1 MKAELCIFISFVF
14 TFTAYA
20 FHLTPKF
27 GSWRRTTPPPA
38 NLMATE
44 CAIEQL
50 LHCSKYGDKFAIFD
64 SFFADCVE
72 VPGVKCII
80 PSVRK
85 RKDMHGKTQLIN
97 PLSFEA
103 VDIDDL
109 LKGAVAV
116 INKVLKEEHPFS
128 IEKGAMGAIR
138 GVGGGK
144 TFFISHLQRE
154 LCKPEHTHI
163 LPVLITLGGKWGYND
178 FQRYKHMFPMNPE
191 KAFALGIIARIASVS
206 FALPHKKVVAR
217 IMKAKKEWMR
227 LFEFDFRGDHLALFL
242 VYRAQKRGVRDI
254 VLMVDEAHRGHEMI
268 TDVYRPNNTVDY
280 TFHLHWA
287 LLRHKILREL
297 GMRGAYVESGVQ
309 PTVALGSEAAP
320 YSYSMLLSEVLNA
333 TTVTQNLFLS
343 DLDAD
348 GSIHIVIPHLAHEE
362 SINCNSAGRNDST
375 GMTFQWLCQI
385 AAYYAHSPRVLEFAQ
400 DYLRCHIDRTTNP
413 RSLIVTSTMVRDL
426 IDYVE
431 QHLQAM
437 NPALYNNSEP
447 TLDTLYNMLL
457 NGWVYAR
464 PPFNEA
470 IRNSLFVNSLKTWDG
485 FPPSLDTRLM
495 HPCPPAIPERSG
507 K

>member
-1 MKAELCIFISFVF
+1 MKAELVIFISFVL

-27 GSWRRTTPPPA
+27 GSWGRITPPPA
-38 NLMATE
+38 NLMATK
-44 CAIEQL
+44 CAIEQP
-50 LHCSKYGDKFAIFD
+50 LHCSKYGDKFAFFD

-72 VPGVKCII
+72 VPGGECII

-116 INKVLKEEHPFS
+116 INKVLKEEQPFS

-144 TFFISHLQRE
+144 TFFMCQLQRE

-206 FALPHKKVVAR
+206 YALPHKKIVAR

-242 VYRAQKRGVRDI
+242 VYLAQKRGVCDI
-254 VLMVDEAHRGHEMI
+254 VLMVDEAHRDHEMI
-268 TDVYRPNNTVDY
+268 ADVYRPNNTVDY

-309 PTVALGSEAAP
+309 PSIALGSEAAP

-343 DLDAD
+343 DLDPD
-348 GSIHIVIPHLAHEE
+348 GIKHAVTPLLANGEKI
-362 SINCNSAGRNDST
+362 SKDTADST
-375 GMTFQWLCQI
+375 NSTDVAFQWLCQV
-385 AAYYAHSPRVLEFAQ
+385 AAYYAHSPRALELAQ
-400 DYLRCHIDRTTNP
+400 DYLRCHIDRTTASCAP
-413 RSLIVTSTMVRDL
+413 CCDVHYSTGS
-426 IDYVE
+426 Y
-431 QHLQAM
+431 
-437 NPALYNNSEP
+437 
-447 TLDTLYNMLL
+447 
-457 NGWVYAR
+457 
-464 PPFNEA
+464 
-470 IRNSLFVNSLKTWDG
+470 
-485 FPPSLDTRLM
+485 
-495 HPCPPAIPERSG
+495 
-507 K
+507 